1 MKRNIIIVFLL
12 LLFISLMVFGI
23 WKGNLGN
30 ILGFGIFLCLD
41 CIGIS

>member
-12 LLFISLMVFGI
+12 ILFISLMIFGI
-23 WKGNLGN
+23 WKGNLGY